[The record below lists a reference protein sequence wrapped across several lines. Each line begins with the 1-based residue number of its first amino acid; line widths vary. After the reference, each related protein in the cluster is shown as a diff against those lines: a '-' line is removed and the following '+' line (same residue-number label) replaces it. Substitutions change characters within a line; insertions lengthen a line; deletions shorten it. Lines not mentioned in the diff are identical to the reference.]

1 MKAIRTLSLA
11 TALFAL
17 FASTCFAQTE
27 WSDWPMWGGTPS
39 RNMASDATGVS
50 LDFDLKSGKN
60 VLWQKGL
67 GSQTY
72 GNPIVSNGKV
82 YVGTNNGGGY
92 RKDKYPSDQD
102 KGVVLCF
109 NEADGEFLWQLTRD
123 KLAAGR
129 VQDWLLQGICSV
141 PAIEDD
147 RMWVVTNRC
156 ELMCLDT
163 EGFLDGEND
172 GDVQDEVDAT
182 KQDAD
187 IVWNLDMIDKY
198 GVFPHNLATSSPV
211 VHGDLVYILTSNGVA
226 ENHIDVPSPR
236 APCFIAVN
244 KKTGELVWEHNQ
256 PFDEILHGQWS
267 SCLLYTSPSPR
278 D

>member
-102 KGVVLCF
+102 LSLIHIS
-109 NEADGEFLWQLTRD
+109 EPTR
-123 KLAAGR
+123 
-129 VQDWLLQGICSV
+129 
-141 PAIEDD
+141 P
-147 RMWVVTNRC
+147 
-156 ELMCLDT
+156 
-163 EGFLDGEND
+163 
-172 GDVQDEVDAT
+172 
-182 KQDAD
+182 
-187 IVWNLDMIDKY
+187 Y
-198 GVFPHNLATSSPV
+198 
-211 VHGDLVYILTSNGVA
+211 
-226 ENHIDVPSPR
+226 
-236 APCFIAVN
+236 
-244 KKTGELVWEHNQ
+244 
-256 PFDEILHGQWS
+256 
-267 SCLLYTSPSPR
+267 
-278 D
+278 